1 LTVLGFWNHKEHGG
15 IQFFGGEGVV
25 ELIPGATIAVPA
37 GTMPYTLLPVA
48 PHERR
53 YVFRQYCH
61 ASVFRWLE
69 KGGRSDK
76 DFDEYASEEEI
87 TAWEERRANRGQS
100 SLKMFSKLE
109 DVFVI

>member
-1 LTVLGFWNHKEHGG
+1 LTVLGFWNHKECGG

-37 GTMPYTLLPVA
+37 GTMAYKLLPVA

-53 YVFRQYCH
+53 YIFRQYCH
-61 ASVFRWLE
+61 AGVFRWLE

-87 TAWEERRANRGQS
+87 AAWDERRANRGQS
-100 SLKMFSKLE
+100 SLKMFSKLG